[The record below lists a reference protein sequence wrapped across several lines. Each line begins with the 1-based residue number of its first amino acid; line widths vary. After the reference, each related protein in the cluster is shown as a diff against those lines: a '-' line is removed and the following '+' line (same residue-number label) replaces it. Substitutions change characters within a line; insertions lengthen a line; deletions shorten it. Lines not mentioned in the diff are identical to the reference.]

1 MVLAGANLD
10 VVFIISI
17 NAFESTAANAKFG
30 EKTNIE
36 NFL

>member
-10 VVFIISI
+10 IVFIISI
-17 NAFESTAANAKFG
+17 NAESTAANAKFG